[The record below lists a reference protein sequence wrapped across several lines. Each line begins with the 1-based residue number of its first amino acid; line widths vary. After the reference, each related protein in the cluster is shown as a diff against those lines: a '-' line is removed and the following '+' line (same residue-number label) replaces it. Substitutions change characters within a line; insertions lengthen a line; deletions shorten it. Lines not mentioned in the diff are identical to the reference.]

1 VTGTAGDGG
10 QASPSTR
17 PDFAPAATTGPVPRR
32 VAALLHP
39 SEERSRATRCVAL
52 LLAVCAFLSVAAGA
66 VGVVHV
72 HHEVEIAQGEE
83 GP

>member
-39 SEERSRATRCVAL
+39 SEERSRRHAL